1 MSAVEDDGLFARLRE
16 EGEAEVPWARP
27 RSPRRSDPAS
37 ALVDLEE
44 LAGAG
49 WDADGD
55 DAALLT
61 TPCAVESLGRRVR
74 AIAFTKPLHDLE
86 ASKVRAGG
94 EAWARLNM
102 VELAFHA
109 VDVVALRMDFDTGA
123 SYDDVVVAVSTLA
136 TLQVPGLAD
145 PERVGERVVE
155 GLITGR
161 ASSDA
166 DAHQT
171 AFGSWGS
178 DGYVA
183 RRYDFALVTEHL
195 NEGGEVYLRATDP
208 AITVLVGAL
217 ELDLE
222 GSQQAAE
229 LRIQKLVERGLLNAA
244 VHEASKAK
252 YRTIQYMDKLRRSL
266 SAARLHAS
274 EPGTLEVVDRLVD
287 HALEHV
293 LDRYAAEG
301 HILAGVGRTRDAAE
315 GGRVARQANR
325 LIDELGECQ
334 RRHQALQ
341 HRLLSARADF
351 RAALAAQ
358 LATPPNPPT
367 RVDLERQL
375 LRPLLELP
383 LAAADVVGAT
393 VVAASG
399 VPVAPPAVDLERLVA
414 TLSTLPVTRDG
425 FGAEVDDPSGL
436 TEATRD
442 PRFPDAVWDVVD
454 SLLADVASPTRLSAL
469 LARVAGAQ
477 LDDQL
482 DLAAVAHLLV
492 LRAARSLDPALAEHL
507 RGLDRAPFLVSV
519 ADGELLKLPSVAGP
533 DLLLAPAEIA
543 SPGGPD
549 GGH

>member
-1 MSAVEDDGLFARLRE
+1 MSASDDDGLFARLRE
-16 EGEAEVPWARP
+16 EDDVEVPWARP
-27 RSPRRSDPAS
+27 RSPRRPDSSPP
-37 ALVDLEE
+37 LVDLED

-49 WDADGD
+49 WDTD
-55 DAALLT
+55 DDPALLT
-61 TPCAVESLGRRVR
+61 TPAAVESLGRRVR

-136 TLQVPGLAD
+136 TLQVPDLAD
-145 PERVGERVVE
+145 PERVGEKVVE

-161 ASSDA
+161 ATSDA

-195 NEGGEVYLRATDP
+195 DQAGEVYLRATDP

-229 LRIQKLVERGLLNAA
+229 LRIQKLVERGLLSAA

-266 SAARLHAS
+266 SAARLHAT
-274 EPGTLEVVDRLVD
+274 EPGTLEAVDRLVD

-293 LDRYAAEG
+293 LDRYSAEG

-315 GGRVARQANR
+315 GGRGARQANR
-325 LIDELGECQ
+325 LIEELGECQ

-341 HRLLSARADF
+341 HRLLSARSDF
-351 RAALAAQ
+351 RGALVAQ
-358 LATPPNPPT
+358 LASPPNPPT
-367 RVDLERQL
+367 RIDLERQL

-383 LAAADVVGAT
+383 LAVADAVGARVVGA
-393 VVAASG
+393 SG
-399 VPVAPPAVDLERLVA
+399 APVAPPAVDLERLVA
-414 TLSTLPVTRDG
+414 AMMTLPVVRDSLG
-425 FGAEVDDPSGL
+425 DEVVDASDL
-436 TEATRD
+436 TEETRD
-442 PRFPDAVWDVVD
+442 PRFPDAVWDIVEG
-454 SLLADVASPTRLSAL
+454 LLAEVASPTRLSVL
-469 LARVAGAQ
+469 LARVAEHQ
-477 LDDQL
+477 LGGPADL
-482 DLAAVAHLLV
+482 DAVAQLLV

-507 RGLDRAPFLVSV
+507 RGLDRTTFLVSV
-519 ADGELLKLPSVAGP
+519 ADGTLLRLPAVIGT
-533 DLLLAPAEIA
+533 DLLLVPAEIVSSGVDA
-543 SPGGPD
+543 GGR
-549 GGH
+549 